1 MIRYE
6 RMNKSH
12 IGGMVKVEEECFG
25 SGFAEKTFLRECDNK
40 IARYVVA
47 LKDDTVVGYGGIWNI
62 CGEADIIDIGVLS
75 DCRNKGIGGGILSRL
90 IEICKNEECKKIT
103 LEVRKTNAAAQRLY
117 QKYGFLFA
125 GERKNYYGNQ
135 EDAYL
140 MCLDLN

>member
-1 MIRYE
+1 MIDYE

-12 IGGMVKVEEECFG
+12 IGGMVKVEEECFAG
-25 SGFAEKTFLRECDNK
+25 GFAEKTFLRECDNK

-47 LKDDTVVGYGGIWNI
+47 KNDGKVIGYGGIWNI
-62 CGEADIIDIGVLS
+62 CGEADIIDIGVLKAY
-75 DCRNKGIGGGILSRL
+75 RNRGVGGGILSRL
-90 IEICKNEECKKIT
+90 IKICKDENCKKIT
-103 LEVRKTNAAAQRLY
+103 LEVRKSNALAQRLY
-117 QKYGFLFA
+117 KKYGFLFV